1 MGGLNLKSIFK
12 YKVKAFKLIRASRLE
27 IHDDLF
33 HHDSVVMLAGP
44 AEPEEEE
51 VTGLKLLAI
60 TYVFADQH
68 QDHVMIMAA
77 HTDTSGPDDYNIKL
91 SNKRGENVY
100 YLLTGDR
107 SKWVDSCDK
116 QNKVEDRQQLMKWLT
131 TSQGWD
137 CDPGIVDNQDGPA
150 TKAALK
156 KFQEQYNVKFSK
168 SIKEDGIMG
177 KQTWGAFFDV
187 YMYYLAEMLETDE
200 SGMGTW
206 RGKLKWMKSGKEYV
220 GCGECWPIDKVGA
233 DGMRSST
240 NRRVEVFFFPE
251 KPPEDQPKLE
261 CHPSKTK
268 VEPKKCTIYASGT
281 VRVVPIPIGPVR
293 ILSSDLRVIV
303 LGYDPEK
310 EEDTPIGGRPW
321 MAITPT
327 AKADKTKDDGLIEV
341 PVTRKDKK
349 GELAID
355 LTEPSTKAAAAGGG
369 EAAGAPSPTDYPIKI
384 VPANFIDKD
393 AQPAMPPPGYGVV
406 KWKIEIISKEAAQDN
421 ESVKARLHNMGFLI
435 DKGADDD
442 TTKKAVRAYQY
453 LYLNEPD
460 GSGKIE
466 DIKADAIK
474 RHDNA

>member
-1 MGGLNLKSIFK
+1 MGKLSLSALFK
-12 YKVKAFKLIRASRLE
+12 YKVKAFKIIRANRLE

-44 AEPEEEE
+44 EAPEEQD

-60 TYVFADQH
+60 TYVFAD
-68 QDHVMIMAA
+68 DHPNHVALITG
-77 HTDTSGPDDYNIKL
+77 HTDRSGSDDYNIKL
-91 SNKRGENVY
+91 SDKRGENVY
-100 YLLTGDR
+100 YLLAGERDN
-107 SKWVDSCDK
+107 WVNSCDK
-116 QNKVEDRQQLMKWLT
+116 QNKVEDRQQLLKWLT

-137 CDPGIVDNQDGPA
+137 CDPGVVDNQDGPK
-150 TKAALK
+150 TREGLK
-156 KFQEQYNVKFSK
+156 KFQQQYNVKFGK

-187 YMYYLAEMLETDE
+187 YMYYLAEMLETKPEKMDV
-200 SGMGTW
+200 W
-206 RGKLKWMKSGKEYV
+206 RKKMKWMESGKEHV
-220 GCGECWPIDKVGA
+220 GCGECFPIEKAGV
-233 DGMRSST
+233 DGLRSST
-240 NRRVEVFFFPE
+240 NRRVEIFFFPKDD
-251 KPPEDQPKLE
+251 KPPLD

-268 VEPKKCTIYASGT
+268 VKPKKCVIYASGT

-293 ILSSDLRVIV
+293 ILSSDLRIVV

-310 EEDTPIGGRPW
+310 EEDKPIGGRPW

-341 PVTRKDKK
+341 PITRKDKK

-355 LTEPSTKAAAAGGG
+355 LTEPPPKAAAAGGG
-369 EAAGAPSPTDYPIKI
+369 EAAPAASPTDYPIKI
-384 VPANFIDKD
+384 VPGNFVDKD
-393 AQPAMPPPGYGVV
+393 AAPVMPPPGYGVV
-406 KWKIEIISKEAAQDN
+406 KWKIEIISKEAAQDD

-435 DKGADDD
+435 DKGADDA
-442 TTKKAVRAYQY
+442 TTEKAVKTYQY

-460 GSGKIE
+460 GSGKLA
-466 DIKADAIK
+466 DIKDDVIK